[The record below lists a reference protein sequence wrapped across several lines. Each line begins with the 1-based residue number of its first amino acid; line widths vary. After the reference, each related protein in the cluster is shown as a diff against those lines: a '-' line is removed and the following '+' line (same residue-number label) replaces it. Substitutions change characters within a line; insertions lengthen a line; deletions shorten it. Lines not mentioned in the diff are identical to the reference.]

1 MDFYSNEIDVLKS
14 VVDEINHAYLSPISH
29 LTPHLISEDK
39 LSETIKEQNKILEKT
54 GKKLGISLVNFYIP
68 G

>member
-14 VVDEINHAYLSPISH
+14 VVDEINHAYLSPTSH
-29 LTPHLISEDK
+29 LTPHLLSEEK
-39 LSETIKEQNKILEKT
+39 LLETIKAQNKIIEKT
-54 GKKLGISLVNFYIP
+54 GKKLGISFLNVYIP